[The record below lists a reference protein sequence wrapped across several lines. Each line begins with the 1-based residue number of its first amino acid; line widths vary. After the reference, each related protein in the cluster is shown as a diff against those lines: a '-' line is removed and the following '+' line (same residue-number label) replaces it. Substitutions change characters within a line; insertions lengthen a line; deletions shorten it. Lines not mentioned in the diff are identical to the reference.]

1 MKKSLLPAVILFL
14 AYGLLL
20 HWPRPLDVS
29 LKVDAAG
36 MPPLDI
42 ASADFLAELNRH
54 GLRHVPTA
62 ENLAAGL
69 FETMVPGEWSND
81 GTMENPGGKATAVAL
96 GIELAGSDRQLESY
110 PVGYDIIFE
119 QPWTAA
125 QIPVAAAW
133 LDRQQALLNEIQPLL
148 KRERYFQYY
157 HSNNGQLISAL
168 LPLPGSARSISRA
181 YLARAMHALA
191 ENRLEDAGRDILAVL
206 QLGERLGQ
214 GYFILETLVGIAVQE
229 MANQAVCQWL
239 SHPQL
244 TAELLDNFKADLATI
259 PAPRLPV
266 QAFDLAERFAALGIS
281 QAIQRQGAAGLAAVT
296 GAHVNNPVLV
306 DLQLSLADWNEVF
319 RLQNDRFDRLV
330 QILKIENRRQRRA
343 AVDEFRQQMTEE
355 LRNAG
360 ISRSGF
366 LGMTFSLRSGSLLDA
381 SRNVELALTSI
392 MLPTSV
398 KAIERVDQSLMSRQ
412 AIETCIAVRQYQL
425 ENRAYPEN
433 LEILLGDF
441 LPSIPN
447 DIKVDQPLRYRKLEK
462 GALLYSVGPSGTDN
476 GGWFYPSWDPS
487 RDDRVFLVGKDDR
500 TDVLGN
506 PVERTLLPGE
516 HYYNERGGLELI
528 AFAGWD
534 IDGLEMQ
541 ELARLSSLRSLDF
554 TLTRISD
561 EDLAILASRDGGGDG
576 LLNLHQ
582 LSLGST
588 PVSDDGLAELGKVT
602 SLQNLQLPHTGVTS
616 AGLVHLAGLTNLQT
630 LILDNTE
637 ITDDGLVHLKNLTN
651 LQLLVLDNTE
661 ITDDGLVHLKNL
673 TSLKSLSLTGTQ
685 ITDTG
690 LLHLQAIAH
699 PRPQLGQLWL
709 SRTRVSDAGLVHLK
723 ELSNLYGLALS
734 STGVT
739 DAGLSQLAGLTRLRD
754 LHLQGTAVTE
764 SGRAHFQDNPNL
776 NLHVYEKPESEVK
789 FEPSRVIEGWGS
801 VIDPDG
807 DCSISRHADELIIS
821 VPGVV
826 DYSQSR
832 PKQMGQYVRLDLP
845 GDDKIL
851 SVAEIEVFQDGKNI
865 ASEGTITQSS
875 TDLGGDAEKANDGNT
890 SGVYYLDQRKGS
902 KEPVPHSV
910 THTKKEKDPWI
921 EIDLGRRRPID
932 MVRVWNRTDLELHS
946 RLDGFVLSV
955 HDENRELVWQ
965 ETHARAAGRPHG
977 LYPARHTLRHAD
989 RLLWHLGQFN
999 APRVLKN
1006 VTGDFS
1012 FTVNVSM
1019 GLEPG
1024 RSSRS
1029 DFYSEFHGAGI
1040 LIWDSKHLFATAERN
1055 IFTTYQPGSRDAPGY
1070 DLPRSWINARAFHYG
1085 SDMFHVHWGAARFF
1099 GEAASRLRVE
1109 RKGMQ
1114 LTFSLQR
1121 DSLQWIETG
1130 KVSLPLS
1137 ESVQVGVMV
1146 SNASKKEVTAI
1157 FSDYELVTPASNP

>member
-42 ASADFLAELNRH
+42 ARADFLAELNRH

-81 GTMENPGGKATAVAL
+81 DTMENPAGKATAVAL

-181 YLARAMHALA
+181 YLARAMHALT

-319 RLQNDRFDRLV
+319 RLQNDRFDHLV
-330 QILKIENRRQRRA
+330 EILKIEDPRQRRA
-343 AVDEFRQQMTEE
+343 AVDEFRQQMIEE

-360 ISRSGF
+360 FSRSGF
-366 LGMTFSLRSGSLLDA
+366 LGMTFSLRSGSLFDA

-398 KAIERVDQSLMSRQ
+398 AAIERVEQSLMTRK
-412 AIETCIAVRQYQL
+412 AIETCIAIRQYQM

-433 LEILLGDF
+433 LEVLVGDF
-441 LPSIPN
+441 LQSIPN

-516 HYYNERGGLELI
+516 HYYNERGKLELI
-528 AFAGWD
+528 SFAGWD

-541 ELARLSSLRSLDF
+541 KLARLSSLRSLDF

-561 EDLAILASRDGGGDG
+561 EDLAMLASRDGGGDG
-576 LLNLHQ
+576 LMNLHQ
-582 LSLGST
+582 LYLRST
-588 PVSDDGLAELGKVT
+588 PVSDDGLAVLGKMT
-602 SLQNLQLPHTGVTS
+602 SLQTLMLDNTEITDD
-616 AGLVHLAGLTNLQT
+616 GLVHLKNLTNLQT

-651 LQLLVLDNTE
+651 LQLLVLANTE

-673 TSLKSLSLTGTQ
+673 TSLTSLNLNGTR
-685 ITDTG
+685 ITDAG
-690 LLHLQAIAH
+690 LLHLEAIA
-699 PRPQLGQLWL
+699 PSEPQLGYAAPEPQLGQLWL
-709 SRTRVSDAGLVHLK
+709 SGTRVSDAGLVHLK

-764 SGRAHFQDNPNL
+764 TGRAHFQNNPNL

-789 FEPSRVIEGWGS
+789 FEPSHVIERWGS

-821 VPGVV
+821 VPGVA
-826 DYSQSR
+826 DYSQSS
-832 PKQMGQYVRLDLP
+832 PKQIGQYVRLELP

-875 TDLGGDAEKANDGNT
+875 TDFDGHAERANDGNT
-890 SGVYYLDQRKGS
+890 SGEYYKDL
-902 KEPVPHSV
+902 VAHSV
-910 THTKKEKDPWI
+910 THTKREKDPWI

-932 MVRVWNRTDLELHS
+932 MIRVWNRTDFGMHS

-965 ETHARAAGRPHG
+965 ETHTRAAGRPHG
-977 LYPARHTLRHAD
+977 LYPLAHAEF
-989 RLLWHLGQFN
+989 RQFN
-999 APRVLKN
+999 APCVLKN
-1006 VTGDFS
+1006 VTGDFT
-1012 FTVNVSM
+1012 FTVNVAM
-1019 GLEPG
+1019 DLQPG

-1029 DFYSEFHGAGI
+1029 YFYSEYHGAGI
-1040 LIWDSKHLFATAERN
+1040 LVWDSENLFATEERN
-1055 IFTTYQPGSRDAPGY
+1055 IFTTYQPGSQDAPGY
-1070 DLPRSWINARAFHYG
+1070 DLPRSWFNAKAFHNG
-1085 SDMFHVHWGAARFF
+1085 SNIFPIFIGTDHFF
-1099 GEAASRLRVE
+1099 REVSSWLRVE
-1109 RKGMQ
+1109 RKGTQ
-1114 LTFSLQR
+1114 LTFFLSH
-1121 DSLQWIETG
+1121 DGEQWIETR
-1130 KVSLPLS
+1130 KVSLPLA
-1137 ESVQVGVMV
+1137 ESVQVGVTV
-1146 SNASKKEVTAI
+1146 SNASRKQVQAI
-1157 FSDYELVTPASNP
+1157 FSDYELVTPGSSP